1 MLCCLWAG
9 ICTWISSLVRVE
21 NSYAFGLAGYTALII
36 IVTTGETPLLTPQ
49 FAVERCSEIVLGI
62 VCAVMADLLFSPR
75 SIKQDID
82 RLVDKV
88 LVDQYRL
95 LQLCIQPAEKS
106 EIDRAWNELV
116 KNTTSLN
123 GMRSYLMMESS
134 VGSGVIAVC
143 RCYIPS
149 LWR

>member
-62 VCAVMADLLFSPR
+62 VCAVMADLPVFTPL
-75 SIKQDID
+75 
-82 RLVDKV
+82 
-88 LVDQYRL
+88 DQTGY
-95 LQLCIQPAEKS
+95 
-106 EIDRAWNELV
+106 
-116 KNTTSLN
+116 
-123 GMRSYLMMESS
+123 
-134 VGSGVIAVC
+134 
-143 RCYIPS
+143 
-149 LWR
+149 